1 MQMQPGLKK
10 VVEPGARKLSE
21 IRAALLYGKLLAF
34 LSSDLLSPL
43 HHPHAW

>member
-1 MQMQPGLKK
+1 MQTDLRK
-10 VVEPGARKLSE
+10 VVKPGTRKLSG

-43 HHPHAW
+43 HHPRGW